1 MEGSW
6 AARQQSMG
14 CSCASAVVV
23 RLCCLDSENRD
34 SSDFLA
40 RSFAQLALA
49 AEKTG
54 SAIAVSKEPLDT
66 PPLEIHRLGDR
77 MLRRSARRISKVD
90 ESIRDLTRDMLRS
103 MYFAKGIGLAAPQVG
118 VAKQLLVIDLDLESA
133 STPPVVLI
141 NPEISGTSATVE
153 TYEEGC
159 LSIPG
164 VYLNVV
170 RPSDIEVSFRDE
182 MGRPK
187 KMKADGLMARC
198 IQHEMDHLNGVLFV
212 DRVTDESDL
221 SRELVEHGFQP
232 ADVHSLV

>member
-141 NPEISGTSATVE
+141 NPEITGTSATVE

-198 IQHEMDHLNGVLFV
+198 IQHEMDHLHGVLFV